1 MLDVAAGRLTRAEW
15 LKRRD
20 LHRRLELYGRCAW
33 HAALQA
39 RRCWKAAADVP
50 AMDEEVW
57 PGLLSAKQ
65 VSPSHEVPALRKEI
79 QHLHETPSMPIN
91 VLVPF

>member
-15 LKRRD
+15 LRRRD
-20 LHRRLELYGRCAW
+20 LHRRLELYARCAW

-57 PGLLSAKQ
+57 LELLSALQ
-65 VSPSHEVPALRKEI
+65 VSYSPSHGVSSFCKEI
-79 QHLHETPSMPIN
+79 QHLHQTPYMSM
-91 VLVPF
+91 